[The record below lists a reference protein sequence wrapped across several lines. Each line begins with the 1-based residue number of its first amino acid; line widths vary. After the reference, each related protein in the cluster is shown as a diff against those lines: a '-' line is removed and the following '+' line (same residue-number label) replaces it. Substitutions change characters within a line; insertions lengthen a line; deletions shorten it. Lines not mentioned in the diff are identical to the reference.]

1 LEIIRKKEGKGG
13 RKEKPERL
21 KRKEEKKEKERKT
34 TTGNTFKVYQFPS
47 EFPANGRVLYF
58 AHKYSAKAFG
68 SDRTLLE
75 CRGKV
80 S

>member
-1 LEIIRKKEGKGG
+1 M
-13 RKEKPERL
+13 
-21 KRKEEKKEKERKT
+21 EEKKEKDRERENT
-34 TTGNTFKVYQFPS
+34 TRNTFKVYQFPS

-80 S
+80 SENTI